1 MATEK
6 ELYAEI
12 EALKK
17 KLEVAN
23 NRIKT
28 EKYGITWLDVP
39 EAFEEETE
47 NQLPILTEVK
57 EKAIK
62 NDDEKP
68 THILIEGDNLTRP
81 KIGLHQK
88 V

>member
-12 EALKK
+12 EALKRNWK
-17 KLEVAN
+17 IAN

-39 EAFEEETE
+39 EAFEEENE
-47 NQLPILTEVK
+47 NQTAYFDRGK
-57 EKAIK
+57 RKSHK
-62 NDDEKP
+62 K
-68 THILIEGDNLTRP
+68 
-81 KIGLHQK
+81 
-88 V
+88 

>member
-39 EAFEEETE
+39 EAFEEESE

-62 NDDEKP
+62 MRMENQ
-68 THILIEGDNLTRP
+68 LTF
-81 KIGLHQK
+81 
-88 V
+88 